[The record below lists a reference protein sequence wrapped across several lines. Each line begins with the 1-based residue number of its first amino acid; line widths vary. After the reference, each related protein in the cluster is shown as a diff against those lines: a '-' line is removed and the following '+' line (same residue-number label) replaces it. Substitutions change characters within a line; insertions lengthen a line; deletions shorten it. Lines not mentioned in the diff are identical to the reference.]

1 MQLTKNQQAIINLL
15 LQSRDYVSADQ
26 VSKKLGFSTKT
37 ILRNVKSIN
46 AQSNEKNLII
56 SERGKGL
63 KLDYSSYILD
73 RNNQDTDLSKDS
85 IVERRNNV
93 LLEILF
99 RSPYFIDL
107 DKTYDKYYV
116 SKSVIETDIKA
127 IKELLITYDVNL
139 QREGYHVSV
148 YGNERNIR
156 QALNSTIIKL
166 NLMNSDNIQELST
179 DFPGL
184 DSNDEEFL
192 VSRIEFIERQ
202 LNIAIPYPYNINLF
216 SHMYIMMNRF
226 KQGAVKNSTSK
237 SLTEQQEKIK
247 EKYQNIYRVT
257 SQVIDDISNYL
268 HIRVPLGEEF
278 NLLQYLV
285 SVHYNRDVIFNGQ
298 TPKIV
303 EKIVSYSLDYFSID
317 KRTKAAV
324 LLAEDLTNHIKP
336 MMNRLNSGIVVAN
349 RLLSDIQVTYPN
361 IFDKVRILF
370 QKISRKFKIPDV
382 PNDEIGFITLYFAK
396 YKEQVIRRKKVL
408 IMCTSGFGTAQLLNT
423 KISKVFPE
431 LQIVDVIGTSE
442 LNSKLKDNP
451 DIDMIIST
459 VNVKKIS
466 KKIILVSALFN
477 SQDRDRI
484 ERELEKQ
491 SNENTI

>member
-15 LQSRDYVSADQ
+15 LQSGDYVSADQ

-46 AQSNEKNLII
+46 AQSNEENLII

-139 QREGYHVSV
+139 KREGYHVSV

-166 NLMNSDNIQELST
+166 NLMNSDNIHELST

-202 LNIAIPYPYNINLF
+202 LNITIPYPYNIN
-216 SHMYIMMNRF
+216 
-226 KQGAVKNSTSK
+226 
-237 SLTEQQEKIK
+237 
-247 EKYQNIYRVT
+247 
-257 SQVIDDISNYL
+257 
-268 HIRVPLGEEF
+268 
-278 NLLQYLV
+278 
-285 SVHYNRDVIFNGQ
+285 
-298 TPKIV
+298 
-303 EKIVSYSLDYFSID
+303 
-317 KRTKAAV
+317 
-324 LLAEDLTNHIKP
+324 
-336 MMNRLNSGIVVAN
+336 
-349 RLLSDIQVTYPN
+349 
-361 IFDKVRILF
+361 
-370 QKISRKFKIPDV
+370 
-382 PNDEIGFITLYFAK
+382 
-396 YKEQVIRRKKVL
+396 
-408 IMCTSGFGTAQLLNT
+408 
-423 KISKVFPE
+423 
-431 LQIVDVIGTSE
+431 
-442 LNSKLKDNP
+442 
-451 DIDMIIST
+451 
-459 VNVKKIS
+459 
-466 KKIILVSALFN
+466 
-477 SQDRDRI
+477 
-484 ERELEKQ
+484 
-491 SNENTI
+491 